1 MSTPLL
7 TSLLLT
13 PRGRD
18 HGLGSALRMVAASS
32 LSTILKGLLGSTS
45 FSDDH
50 LSHGRLGH
58 PVIVGWVFPGSPF
71 GQQVSPFNEPQM
83 HSFPG
88 TARHGKCVGVGT
100 TDRIPK
106 LGLLGSGLPAQAPIP
121 VLCPPQLASLP
132 HVCQHLSLGNAFPT
146 AYSHIIFL
154 SFPHHMCPHCWLSH
168 LQSTVCISFLF
179 NGICGLLPGFL
190 HNASPS
196 DPWSIY
202 PVGQGRMPARRTGRL
217 FHICKWVLGPS
228 PPPSQSLPT
237 PQVDGPLRA
246 GPADTPPSGWRMQC
260 LAAALKDETNMSG
273 GGEQADILPAN
284 YVVKDRWK
292 VVSE

>member
-83 HSFPG
+83 HSFRG
-88 TARHGKCVGVGT
+88 RARHGKCVGVGT

-106 LGLLGSGLPAQAPIP
+106 LGLLGSGPPAQAPIP

-132 HVCQHLSLGNAFPT
+132 HVRRHLSLWETLSPQPIHTSF
-146 AYSHIIFL
+146 SS
-154 SFPHHMCPHCWLSH
+154 SFPITCVP
-168 LQSTVCISFLF
+168 IA
-179 NGICGLLPGFL
+179 G
-190 HNASPS
+190 
-196 DPWSIY
+196 
-202 PVGQGRMPARRTGRL
+202 
-217 FHICKWVLGPS
+217 FHISSLQLHLFPLQRHLWTSTWVFT
-228 PPPSQSLPT
+228 QCF
-237 PQVDGPLRA
+237 PQ
-246 GPADTPPSGWRMQC
+246 
-260 LAAALKDETNMSG
+260 
-273 GGEQADILPAN
+273 
-284 YVVKDRWK
+284 
-292 VVSE
+292 